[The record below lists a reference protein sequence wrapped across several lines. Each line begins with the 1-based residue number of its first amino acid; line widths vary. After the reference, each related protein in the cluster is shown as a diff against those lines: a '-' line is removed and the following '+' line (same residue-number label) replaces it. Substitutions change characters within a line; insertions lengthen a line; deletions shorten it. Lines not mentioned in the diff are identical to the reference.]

1 MICTNHFPP
10 HNLFHKKTET
20 AIIMIVWDLSVAGS
34 SPALRTN
41 TWQGG
46 VGELQAAKAT
56 ILGSSSAGR
65 ATKNHKSCLGQKKL
79 FDFIKKI

>member
-1 MICTNHFPP
+1 MCKVKKVICTNHFPP

-20 AIIMIVWDLSVAGS
+20 AIIMIVWDLRVVGS

-46 VGELQAAKAT
+46 VGELLRGT
-56 ILGSSSAGR
+56 
-65 ATKNHKSCLGQKKL
+65 
-79 FDFIKKI
+79 